1 MREYVQ
7 QPGIRRWYGDE
18 LTELQSQVLNPL
30 QDFLSQY
37 SDCVLQGA
45 EVIATGAQSPTG
57 ALYGVSK
64 GLIGMN
70 TPDGYKIATLAAITS
85 TLLPLYVNIQKST
98 VNATYENDP
107 LGNPGPYTNDGAYD
121 YVAVVSG
128 TPPTGNYLTIT
139 ENGISPD
146 FVTAFYTRMNGA
158 WQTINFNNGNATGT
172 ISYRK
177 LGAMNCLQL
186 KGSINVQPAGTTPHN
201 PPFYYGVGQ
210 LPAGCRPLTL
220 TPFKCFVNYNTISG
234 NNYLLETTGLDYI
247 KDINGEVR
255 PTGDILLGLLLPD
268 NSIPYSLYFNL
279 VVPLG

>member
-1 MREYVQ
+1 MKEYVQ

-37 SDCVLQGA
+37 GDCVLQGA

-57 ALYGVSK
+57 SLYGIGK

-70 TPDGYKIATLAAITS
+70 TSDGYKIATLAAIPS

-107 LGNPGPYTNDGAYD
+107 LGNPGPFTNDGAYD
-121 YVAVVSG
+121 YEAVVSG
-128 TPPTGNYLTIT
+128 TPPAGNYLTIT
-139 ENGISPD
+139 PSGISPD
-146 FVTAFYTRMNGA
+146 FVAAFYTRMNGA

-186 KGSINVQPAGTTPHN
+186 KGSINVQPSSSTPHN
-201 PPFYYGVGQ
+201 PPFYYSSSPLPVGY
-210 LPAGCRPLTL
+210 RPLIIS
-220 TPFKCFVNYNTISG
+220 PFKCFIRYGTISG
-234 NNYLLETTGLDYI
+234 NNYIKDVTDTDYI
-247 KDINGEVR
+247 KDING
-255 PTGDILLGLLLPD
+255 DIDTDGTISFGLISSQG
-268 NSIPYSLYFNL
+268 NISYSIYFNEII
-279 VVPLG
+279 PLG